1 LKKTVRLHE
10 TTAPDGTVIAL
21 YTHDGSYM
29 IRVGGVELMSTR
41 RHNSEDKLAELVC
54 TPLHGRAGARVLIGG
69 LGLGFTLKAALQ
81 ALASDAEVVVAEI
94 LEDIIAW
101 NMNPDYSL
109 AGAALRDERVS
120 LRHADVADVLRESA
134 GQFDGIMLDVDNGT
148 DSITTAGNA
157 QLYRHVGVGLA
168 VAALRPGG
176 RLAYWSAQDDPHF
189 AETLRD
195 FGLAVDV
202 IRARAHVTSGAWHT
216 IFVAQRQRN
225 GAKADAPRPAA
236 RPVAHAHRKL

>member
-1 LKKTVRLHE
+1 
-10 TTAPDGTVIAL
+10 
-21 YTHDGSYM
+21 M

-54 TPLHGRAGARVLIGG
+54 APLQTRRGARVLIGG

-81 ALASDAEVVVAEI
+81 SLASDAQVVVAEI
-94 LEDIIAW
+94 LTDIIAW
-101 NMNPDYSL
+101 NMNPEYPL
-109 AGAALRDERVS
+109 AGVALGDERVT

-168 VAALRPGG
+168 VSALRPGG
-176 RLAYWSAQDDPHF
+176 RLAYWSAQDDPQF

-195 FGLAVDV
+195 FGLVV
-202 IRARAHVTSGAWHT
+202 EVVRARAHTTSGAWHT
-216 IFVAQRQRN
+216 IFVAQRQRD
-225 GAKADAPRPAA
+225 GSKAAAPIPAA
-236 RPVAHAHRKL
+236 RPVAHAHKKL